1 MWSRYASQILQMI
14 WGEFF
19 VFFVLGLR
27 VILTWLK
34 KDNKQEINFWNKNVK
49 K

>member
-19 VFFVLGLR
+19 FFFFEAYELFL
-27 VILTWLK
+27 L
-34 KDNKQEINFWNKNVK
+34 D
-49 K
+49 